1 MTRELLTLNEIRAAA
16 ADLPAQVRRTPT
28 LPLIEEPDGGGYLY
42 AKCENLQ
49 QTGSYKL
56 RAAFTVLSRLSA
68 DQRARGAAL
77 SSSGNFAAAFAYAGR
92 VLGIPTTVV
101 MMRRTQPN
109 KVERTRELGAE
120 VVLCEDRF
128 EARFETL
135 RELQARRGLVAI
147 DHMDDRDVLCGHGT
161 VGLEIMEDL
170 PDVEVV
176 LVPVSTA
183 GLVAGVAAAVRA
195 LRPEVRVLGVQ
206 PTGNDST
213 WRSLEAGRPVSIPE
227 ARTLCDAL
235 TSTRPGGLPFAHV
248 QALVSGIERVRDAEV
263 VEAVRWLAESQRL
276 VVEPGGA
283 VGVAAF
289 LARGRRPPL
298 WGRRTCV
305 LLSGG
310 NIAGERLARFL
321 TAQPGSLPA

>member
-1 MTRELLTLNEIRAAA
+1 MEHSLLTLDEIRAAA
-16 ADLPAQVRRTPT
+16 AELPAQVRRTPV
-28 LPLIEEPDGGGYLY
+28 LPLIEELEGGGCLF

-56 RAAFTVLSRLSA
+56 RAAFTVLGRLSA
-68 DQRARGAAL
+68 AQRARGAAL

-109 KVERTRELGAE
+109 KVARTRELGAE

-135 RELQARRGLVAI
+135 SELQAQRGLTAI

-161 VGLEIMEDL
+161 VGLEIVEAM

-183 GLVAGVAAAVRA
+183 GLVAGVASAVKA
-195 LRPEVRVLGVQ
+195 LRPQAQVLGVQ
-206 PTGNDST
+206 PAGNDST
-213 WRSLEAGRPVSIPE
+213 WRSLQAGHPVSIPE

-248 QALVSGIERVRDAEV
+248 QALVSGVERVQDSEV
-263 VEAVRWLAESQRL
+263 VEAVRWLAEAQKL

-289 LARGRRPPL
+289 LTSGTLRHL

-310 NIAGERLARFL
+310 NIAGDRLARFL
-321 TAQPGSLPA
+321 TAGPGTLPS